1 MNDFEKTM
9 REYFGDR
16 FKQDE
21 PMATHVNFRLGG
33 PARYFVEA
41 KSAKDVQRAVNAA
54 KRHGIDIFLLGGGS
68 NVLVADDGYD
78 GLVIKLANRGITIE
92 DTTVTAE
99 AGVMSV
105 ALARKTVD
113 VGLKGFAWA
122 ISLPGT
128 VGGAVRGNA
137 GCFGG
142 DMSDSV
148 QSVQV
153 LRNGVMVEVPAD
165 ELNFGYRESNI
176 KHSDDIV
183 LSVTLHLEEGDKEA
197 LTEKMQDALSKRKDN
212 QPLYAGSSGCI
223 FKNYEFETEDE
234 IAKINEAFDVPESML
249 EKKQISSGWL
259 IDKMG
264 LKGERVGDAQISEEH
279 GNFIINLGE
288 ATASD
293 IAQLIERVKIEVR
306 NRFDIELEEEV
317 QRVGF

>member
-1 MNDFEKTM
+1 MNDFERTM
-9 REYFGDR
+9 QEYFGDR
-16 FKQDE
+16 FKLDE
-21 PMATHVNFRLGG
+21 PMKKHVNFRLGG

-41 KSAKDVQRAVNAA
+41 KSAKDVQRAVNTA
-54 KRHGIDIFLLGGGS
+54 KQHDVDIFLLGGGS

-78 GLVIKLANRGITIE
+78 GLVIKLANRNVNIE

-99 AGVMSV
+99 AGVMSA

-113 VGLKGFAWA
+113 AGLKGFAWA

-165 ELNFGYRESNI
+165 ELDFGYRESNI
-176 KHSDDIV
+176 KHGDDIV
-183 LSVTLHLEEGDKEA
+183 LSVTLDLEEGDKEA
-197 LTEKMQDALSKRKDN
+197 LAEKMQDALSKRKNN

-223 FKNYEFETEDE
+223 FKNYEFDDE
-234 IAKINEAFDVPESML
+234 KDIEKIKEAFEVPQSMID
-249 EKKQISSGWL
+249 KKQISSGWL

-264 LKGERVGDAQISEEH
+264 LKGECVGDAQISEEH
-279 GNFIINLGE
+279 GNFIINLGD
-288 ATASD
+288 ATAAD
-293 IAQLIERVKIEVR
+293 IAQLIERVKMEAR
-306 NRFDIELEEEV
+306 ERFDIDLEEEV

>member
-9 REYFGDR
+9 REYFGGR

-33 PARYFVEA
+33 PACYFVEA
-41 KSAKDVQRAVNAA
+41 KSAKDVQRAVNTA
-54 KRHGIDIFLLGGGS
+54 KQHDVEIFLLGGGS

-78 GLVIKLANRGITIE
+78 GLVIKLANRRITIE

-113 VGLKGFAWA
+113 AGLKGFAWA

-153 LRNGVMVEVPAD
+153 LRNGVMVEVPAG
-165 ELNFGYRESNI
+165 ELGFGYRESHI
-176 KHSDDIV
+176 KHSEDIV
-183 LSVTLHLEEGDKEA
+183 LSVTLGLEEGDTAA
-197 LTEKMQDALSKRKDN
+197 LKEKMHNALSKRKEN

-223 FKNYEFETEDE
+223 FKNYAFETEDE
-234 IAKINEAFDVPESML
+234 ITKINEAFDVPESML
-249 EKKQISSGWL
+249 EKKQVSSGWL

-293 IAQLIERVKIEVR
+293 IVQLIERVKMKAEE
-306 NRFDIELEEEV
+306 RFGVQLEEEV